1 MKGDH
6 IMGFG
11 LPGIGITKKQQEE
24 LGKLLENII
33 YVTDPEKI
41 DAIIKLLYSIDKKLE
56 RLINQG
62 GDNLHD

>member
-1 MKGDH
+1 
-6 IMGFG
+6 MGFG

>member
-1 MKGDH
+1 
-6 IMGFG
+6 MGFG
-11 LPGIGITKKQQEE
+11 LPGIGFTKKQQEE